1 MSSRDQILSRVK
13 ANKPP
18 QVKLP
23 DVAVFEQGEDG
34 AAEKFTEILNAIGGG
49 VYYVD
54 DYQELLS
61 ILRDNYPDHGRIYSP
76 IPDVKALTDCVA
88 IEGSSGHQFA
98 DVEWAVIKG
107 HFGVAENGAIW
118 ITGDLMEYRS
128 LPFICQRLAIIIKQN
143 DILPTMHD
151 AYRRIGDST
160 YSYGA
165 FIAGPSKTADIEQSL
180 VLGAHGPK
188 GMAVFIMKDDSVYS

>member
-1 MSSRDQILSRVK
+1 MSSRELILSRVK
-13 ANKPP
+13 ANKPS
-18 QVKLP
+18 QVTLP
-23 DVAVFEQGEDG
+23 DVSVFEQGKDG
-34 AAEKFTEILNAIGGG
+34 SAEKFSEILNAIGGS

-54 DYQELLS
+54 NYQEILS
-61 ILRDNYPDHGRIYSP
+61 ILKDNYPDYGRIYSP
-76 IPDVKALTDCVA
+76 IPEVKALTDCVA
-88 IEGSSGHQFA
+88 IDGSSGHQFA
-98 DVEWAVIKG
+98 DVEWAIIKG
-107 HFGVAENGAIW
+107 HFGVAENGATW
-118 ITGDLMEYRS
+118 VTSDLIEFRA

-151 AYRRIGDST
+151 AYRRIGDSI

-188 GMAVFIMKDDSVYS
+188 GMAVFIMKE